1 VRKINKLVIL
11 CLLLKT
17 AFALEVNI
25 PETLTD
31 KVAIAV
37 IDLDNNKKIYSYRAN
52 QPMLLASNMKVVTSY
67 VALQKLGWD
76 FNWQTKLGYS
86 GTIEGSTL
94 KGNLYLIGG
103 GDPFLNSNTINNI
116 LQSFKANSGINQ
128 IDGNIILDSS
138 IFNNKP
144 KNSELH
150 PEPYATYSV
159 EPDGLLIDKDLTP
172 VPVRI
177 KNGKISL
184 VKPDNLQFKLLNNLK
199 YLPSKASCN
208 DANDY
213 VTIRK
218 TTKNTLSLTGSLPQK
233 CNRKQ
238 IGIYLGDD
246 FKHDQEVIKK
256 SLKEAGVSYSL
267 IESGIAPT
275 DINTIMVHHSE
286 SINTLLPIM
295 NQMSDNTYA
304 KTLFMSLGAY
314 KSNNSDTY
322 ANSLQVYKQTL
333 AKNFDFTELR
343 PENGA
348 GLSRHEKLTAEHMTE
363 LLQTIYDSQD
373 YDKFRL
379 SLPTPAESGTLGH
392 DFKGYRKQLYV
403 KTGTLDDV
411 KAYSGYFTS
420 NNGHSYAISIIA
432 NDIKTNGSTTEL
444 SDFKQL
450 FTNILSKLTNDT
462 PESKH

>member
-1 VRKINKLVIL
+1 
-11 CLLLKT
+11 
-17 AFALEVNI
+17 
-25 PETLTD
+25 
-31 KVAIAV
+31 
-37 IDLDNNKKIYSYRAN
+37 
-52 QPMLLASNMKVVTSY
+52 
-67 VALQKLGWD
+67 
-76 FNWQTKLGYS
+76 
-86 GTIEGSTL
+86 
-94 KGNLYLIGG
+94 
-103 GDPFLNSNTINNI
+103 
-116 LQSFKANSGINQ
+116 
-128 IDGNIILDSS
+128 
-138 IFNNKP
+138 
-144 KNSELH
+144 
-150 PEPYATYSV
+150 
-159 EPDGLLIDKDLTP
+159 
-172 VPVRI
+172 
-177 KNGKISL
+177 
-184 VKPDNLQFKLLNNLK
+184 
-199 YLPSKASCN
+199 
-208 DANDY
+208 
-213 VTIRK
+213 
-218 TTKNTLSLTGSLPQK
+218 
-233 CNRKQ
+233 
-238 IGIYLGDD
+238 
-246 FKHDQEVIKK
+246 
-256 SLKEAGVSYSL
+256 
-267 IESGIAPT
+267 
-275 DINTIMVHHSE
+275 MVHHSE

-450 FTNILSKLTNDT
+450 FTNILSKLTSDT